1 MAITHILYII
11 IYISC
16 FGHGTYGK
24 SQCSISDSSINGHCS
39 ITMCSYKRVYVFFF
53 KLTPLTNL
61 KNQNHHENLKT
72 LPEKWFVYNSSQ
84 RHNNIYK
91 KNPNTWFMTKPLDE
105 SPRVMELSYVFFG
118 DPNGWFHGKSQ
129 SKMDA
134 LIWSMAISGSDW
146 LEVLSIYKAYLINGL
161 NFREYP
167 HNIWP
172 EKW

>member
-1 MAITHILYII
+1 MAITVYNY
-11 IYISC
+11 IYIM
-16 FGHGTYGK
+16 FWPWNIWK
-24 SQCSISDSSINGHCS
+24 
-39 ITMCSYKRVYVFFF
+39 ITMFNKWLIHKWALFHNYVQLQEGICFFL
-53 KLTPLTNL
+53 LTPLTNL

-91 KNPNTWFMTKPLDE
+91 NNPNTWFMTKPLDE
-105 SPRVMELSYVFFG
+105 SPRYGVFLHFFG
-118 DPNGWFHGKSQ
+118 DPNGCFHGKSQ